1 MNKTACAWTILSL
14 NNFKFVYIPACL
26 GKIHVTRDLTIQDVL
41 LNLSIFDL
49 MHPNEVE
56 LAKADLFN
64 FIKLKTLSGSITRC
78 RIRSLKSYLQIVE
91 DKANPVDT
99 VWNILDLIIYSAT
112 EHAVLAFFH
121 NIDFG
126 HYKLIKDWEMT
137 LCCNMEKNVTF
148 LPEDAINLMHYLST
162 TEPCTNTTAT
172 IPFRMFQIKEHSTGK
187 VLFTWPP
194 FDQNS
199 AQLIHH
205 VESIVKSMSLYEF
218 KSCSSLD
225 NSFPIDSHT
234 KVHLSKESIACTRHF
249 YASKKMEFN
258 QQLCYFE
265 RMVIPYGL
273 IVFESFQ
280 VRPASPTTATATTTT
295 QQYTSNF
302 IPQLL
307 KEPESNSHFDYS
319 LRPSRSSSTS
329 TDYQQRKISKTP
341 SLPFITTASPSTGSS
356 PNTPTT
362 TGTTF
367 TGTSLFQK
375 FRIQQNDKPSQQ
387 AVDKRRKLVEQQ
399 SLQSSISRIS
409 DIIPNKYNKAET
421 ANTVKVCARC
431 RTSNSPEW
439 RRGPDGSKT

>member
-1 MNKTACAWTILSL
+1 MVLMMVEANLVIISGNLQNAIDMVFLFS
-14 NNFKFVYIPACL
+14 
-26 GKIHVTRDLTIQDVL
+26 VTRLTAAQATTQDYVL
-41 LNLSIFDL
+41 FVLI
-49 MHPNEVE
+49 EV
-56 LAKADLFN
+56 
-64 FIKLKTLSGSITRC
+64 IK
-78 RIRSLKSYLQIVE
+78 E
-91 DKANPVDT
+91 DKTNSVDT

-126 HYKLIKDWEMT
+126 HYKLIKDWEMS
-137 LCCNMEKNVTF
+137 LCCNMEKNITF
-148 LPEDAINLMHYLST
+148 LPEDSINLMHYLST

-205 VESIVKSMSLYEF
+205 VESIVKSMPLYEF
-218 KSCSSLD
+218 KSCYSVD

-234 KVHLSKESIACTRHF
+234 KIHVSKESIACTRHF

-265 RMVIPYGL
+265 RMVVPYGL

-280 VRPASPTTATATTTT
+280 VRPTSPTTTTT
-295 QQYTSNF
+295 QQYNSNF
-302 IPQLL
+302 IPQPL

-319 LRPSRSSSTS
+319 LRPSRSSNTS
-329 TDYQQRKISKTP
+329 ADYQQRKVNKTP

-362 TGTTF
+362 ATTL

-375 FRIQQNDKPSQQ
+375 FRIQQNDKPPQQ
-387 AVDKRRKLVEQQ
+387 TVDKKRKLVEQQ
-399 SLQSSISRIS
+399 SLQSSISKIS

-421 ANTVKVCARC
+421 ANTVKICARC
-431 RTSNSPEW
+431 RTNNSPEW